1 MMAMAGAPAPE
12 DHVNDLEPWSTAFT
26 RNPSVHRHTH
36 GKKKQ
41 FVVTV
46 EAFGMGEGFP
56 SPTARTWKK
65 ICTKDRV
72 TQMRAT
78 SGGYSGRFIFP
89 TEPEA
94 ISATPLLIAAI
105 ENAVSDP
112 ATMFY
117 HPFKKTWSLHSTST
131 DDIEVNCRVKDGD
144 VQSMSFG
151 SEPTSTGNCVHPP
164 PPPFYLLDAPPFDV
178 MMNAEKLAMHNAAR
192 VMLKEKEV
200 DACVEK
206 RGYLGKPKGIKQ
218 VLWERGL
225 WKEGMIGLVKKDN
238 AKYEEKGPMCASSAL
253 PRFCV
258 RERCAAEAHRRAWA
272 YHG

>member
-1 MMAMAGAPAPE
+1 MLEQTEELLDCCEVLMPELQQALEYDASSGHLMMGDGALVAA
-12 DHVNDLEPWSTAFT
+12 NMNL
-26 RNPSVHRHTH
+26 
-36 GKKKQ
+36 K
-41 FVVTV
+41 
-46 EAFGMGEGFP
+46 FGGLTNQVLRDTEITEG
-56 SPTARTWKK
+56 
-65 ICTKDRV
+65 CT
-72 TQMRAT
+72 
-78 SGGYSGRFIFP
+78 GP
-89 TEPEA
+89 
-94 ISATPLLIAAI
+94 
-105 ENAVSDP
+105 DP